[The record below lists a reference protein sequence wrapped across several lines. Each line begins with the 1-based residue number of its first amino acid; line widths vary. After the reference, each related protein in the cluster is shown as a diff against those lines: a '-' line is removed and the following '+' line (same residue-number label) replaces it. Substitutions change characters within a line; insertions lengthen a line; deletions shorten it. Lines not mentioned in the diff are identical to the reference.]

1 MKVMVFDV
9 GGTEIKYSV
18 MDEQMNRFDAG
29 SVPTPQ
35 DTQEHFLDTIYALY
49 APHKDEVDGIAM
61 ALPGFVDANTGYV
74 SNGGALLYNTGTQV
88 GQLVRERCGCRVT
101 LENDGKAAAIAELRA
116 GALQGC
122 CNAAV
127 FIIGTGVGGGII
139 ANGQLVRGV
148 HFTAGEYSFVNT
160 NADEWENTEKNMACQ
175 CSTKYLLKWYRA
187 RKGLP
192 ADAPMNGKLFFDA
205 ANAAEP
211 ESGRRSTSAAA
222 SRGIPTRES
231 AGSIRADIASI
242 SPVSRISATAVI
254 TAQRHGAICPS
265 VINPS
270 FAPRINA
277 SYTLT
282 LAHIPI
288 RTQPTT
294 IAGSSTLTFFSS
306 PRQTPCISPR
316 RILSIPSSLPEQA
329 E

>member
-35 DTQEHFLDTIYALY
+35 DTQEHFLDALY
-49 APHKDEVDGIAM
+49 QLYLPHKNEVEGIAM
-61 ALPGFVDANTGYV
+61 AVPGFVNTRTGYLT
-74 SNGGALLYNTGTQV
+74 NGGALLYNTDTPL
-88 GQLVRERCGCRVT
+88 GQLLAEKCGCRVT

-160 NADEWENTEKNMACQ
+160 NADEWENTEKTMACQ

-192 ADAPMNGKLFFDA
+192 ADAPMDGRRFFEA
-205 ANAAEP
+205 ANAGEP
-211 ESGRRSTSAAA
+211 EALDVLERFCHAVTVQIYNLTVLLDVEKVAIGGGISKQPLLLETLRRVYDGLFA
-222 SRGIPTRES
+222 SRR
-231 AGSIRADIASI
+231 D
-242 SPVSRISATAVI
+242 SPYMK
-254 TAQRHGAICPS
+254 GL
-265 VINPS
+265 
-270 FAPRINA
+270 PRCQIVPCA
-277 SYTLT
+277 
-282 LAHIPI
+282 
-288 RTQPTT
+288 
-294 IAGSSTLTFFSS
+294 FSS
-306 PRQTPCISPR
+306 EANQVGA
-316 RILSIPSSLPEQA
+316 LYAYLQA
-329 E
+329 FHS

>member
-160 NADEWENTEKNMACQ
+160 NADEWENTEKPWPVSAAPNTCSSGTAPARACPPMHP
-175 CSTKYLLKWYRA
+175 WM
-187 RKGLP
+187 
-192 ADAPMNGKLFFDA
+192 DASSL
-205 ANAAEP
+205 
-211 ESGRRSTSAAA
+211 RRSTPGRPRPTRPCAA
-222 SRGIPTRES
+222 S
-231 AGSIRADIASI
+231 AGPLPCRS
-242 SPVSRISATAVI
+242 
-254 TAQRHGAICPS
+254 
-265 VINPS
+265 
-270 FAPRINA
+270 
-277 SYTLT
+277 
-282 LAHIPI
+282 
-288 RTQPTT
+288 TT
-294 IAGSSTLTFFSS
+294 
-306 PRQTPCISPR
+306 
-316 RILSIPSSLPEQA
+316 
-329 E
+329 

>member
-160 NADEWENTEKNMACQ
+160 NAEAWDAPDQNMACQ
-175 CSTKYLLKWYRA
+175 CSTSNLLKWYRA
-187 RKGLP
+187 RKALP
-192 ADAPMNGKLFFDA
+192 EDAPLDGRSFFAA
-205 ANAAEP
+205 ANAGEP
-211 ESGRRSTSAAA
+211 EALEVLHRLCKAVDVQIYNLTVLLDLEVVAIGGGI
-222 SRGIPTRES
+222 SRQPLLLRMLN
-231 AGSIRADIASI
+231 DIYEQEIMIGHPYSEEQA
-242 SPVSRISATAVI
+242 R
-254 TAQRHGAICPS
+254 
-265 VINPS
+265 
-270 FAPRINA
+270 
-277 SYTLT
+277 
-282 LAHIPI
+282 
-288 RTQPTT
+288 
-294 IAGSSTLTFFSS
+294 
-306 PRQTPCISPR
+306 
-316 RILSIPSSLPEQA
+316 SLPRPAIVPCRFHNEANQVGA
-329 E
+329 LLGYRKSC